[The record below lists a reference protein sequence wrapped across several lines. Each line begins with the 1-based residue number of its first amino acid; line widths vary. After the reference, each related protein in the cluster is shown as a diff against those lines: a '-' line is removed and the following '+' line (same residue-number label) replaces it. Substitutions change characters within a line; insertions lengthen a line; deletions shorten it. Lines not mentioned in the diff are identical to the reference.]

1 MEYIV
6 KKINQKS
13 EIEQCE
19 KFSINQY
26 MWNSTQNPKMYGWM
40 SYLDN
45 KGLYVKMVCEEKD
58 PKRVFKQH
66 RDRVCEDSAA
76 EVFLAFTEENE
87 ALTND
92 CMYINF
98 ELNANGAL
106 YAKYG
111 KGRKNRQFLS
121 DEECQMIEITSAVYE
136 EQWELELLISE
147 LFLEK
152 VCDWEKIKAG
162 KKFYCNFYKISE
174 NKEIE
179 HYGSYAPIDSPTPNF
194 HLPVCF
200 AEATIE

>member
-6 KKINQKS
+6 KRIDEKS
-13 EIEQCE
+13 EIEHCQ
-19 KFSINQY
+19 KFSMHHY
-26 MWNSTQNPKMYGWM
+26 MWNSTQNPNMYGWM
-40 SYLDN
+40 AYLKDR
-45 KGLYVKMVCEEKD
+45 GLYVKMVCEEKD

-66 RDRVCEDSAA
+66 RDRVYEDSAV

-87 ALTND
+87 ELTND
-92 CMYINF
+92 CMYLNF
-98 ELNANGAL
+98 EFNANGAM

-121 DEECQMIEITSAVYE
+121 DEECQMVEIKSAVYE

-147 LFLEK
+147 LFLEQ
-152 VCDWEKIKAG
+152 VCDWEKMKAG

-179 HYGSYAPIDSPTPNF
+179 HYGSYTLIDSPTPNF

>member
-26 MWNSTQNPKMYGWM
+26 MWNSIQKPKMHGWM
-40 SYLDN
+40 AYLDN
-45 KGLYVKMVCEEKD
+45 KGLYVKMICEEQE

-87 ALTND
+87 ELTND

-98 ELNANGAL
+98 EFNANGAL

-121 DEECQMIEITSAVYE
+121 DDEYKMVEIKSVIYE
-136 EQWELELLISE
+136 KQWELEFLIPE
-147 LFLEK
+147 LFLKK
-152 VCDWEKIKAG
+152 VCDWEKIKSG

-174 NKEIE
+174 NEEIE

-200 AEATIE
+200 AEAMIE

>member
-26 MWNSTQNPKMYGWM
+26 MWNSTQSPKMYGWM

-111 KGRKNRQFLS
+111 KGRKTDNS
-121 DEECQMIEITSAVYE
+121 
-136 EQWELELLISE
+136 
-147 LFLEK
+147 
-152 VCDWEKIKAG
+152 
-162 KKFYCNFYKISE
+162 
-174 NKEIE
+174 
-179 HYGSYAPIDSPTPNF
+179 
-194 HLPVCF
+194 
-200 AEATIE
+200 